1 MKRLAVIA
9 VVIASGF
16 VAANPSLANSRQS
29 SPAGGKTTVATTT
42 PTPIATAGTPALAPS
57 VAAFDTTATIN
68 GTAFFQW
75 MYARGFRL
83 YIMHSTAWG
92 TCTAWSQTQT
102 QLKNALA
109 AGLKVAVYTRD
120 PTCWQGGIE
129 AAGPYVSQLQFFAI
143 DIETDP
149 GIAATQ
155 AMVAGV
161 ESLGVRPVIYSG
173 SGMWS
178 AVQGFNDTSF
188 ANVPL
193 WDTNVTGKVSSNTW
207 IPDVTAPTPVA
218 YGGWNTSANPRVMV
232 QQAFNVTL
240 DGVSVD
246 LNSVD
251 PAFLR

>member
-1 MKRLAVIA
+1 MKCAALIVL
-9 VVIASGF
+9 VSGF
-16 VAANPSLANSRQS
+16 VAAHPSFAASRQS
-29 SPAGGKTTVATTT
+29 SRPGKKTATTT
-42 PTPIATAGTPALAPS
+42 LTPTTIATTTTLAPVTS

-75 MYARGFRL
+75 MYAQGFRL
-83 YIMHSTAWG
+83 YVMHSTAWG
-92 TCTAWSQTQT
+92 TCTPWPQTQT

-129 AAGPYVSQLQFFAI
+129 AAGPYIPQLQFFAI

-149 GIAATQ
+149 GISAAQ

-173 SGMWS
+173 SSMWS
-178 AVQGFNDTSF
+178 EVQGFDDTSF
-188 ANVPL
+188 SSVPL
-193 WDTNVTGKVSSNTW
+193 WDTNVTGKVNPNTW
-207 IPDVTAPTPVA
+207 TPDVTLPSPVR
-218 YGGWNTSANPRVMV
+218 YGGWNTPTNPRVMV

-240 DGVSVD
+240 DGVVVDLSSVD
-246 LNSVD
+246 A
-251 PAFLR
+251 AFLR